1 MEIKLTKML
10 LVLSETE
17 LLKCLCREPAIMTA
31 ALRRGKALARYY
43 KEQNR
48 TGKNKEGLPDGC
60 SHESR

>member
-31 ALRRGKALARYY
+31 ALRRGKSEARYL
-43 KEQNR
+43 KELER
-48 TGKNKEGLPDGC
+48 TGKGGADRE
-60 SHESR
+60 